1 MGFYNLSSTTVARI
15 MPKALATEGE
25 TFKFLEEVV
34 HLIAVV
40 EKVRVSFL
48 SEDPRAIDRLKSGPF
63 PNRCNKPYSGSQ
75 KFSVHPMK
83 LRLQATCANTS
94 IGI

>member
-1 MGFYNLSSTTVARI
+1 

-34 HLIAVV
+34 HPIAVV

-48 SEDPRAIDRLKSGPF
+48 SEDPRAIDRLKIGSF
-63 PNRCNKPYSGSQ
+63 PKQ
-75 KFSVHPMK
+75 MQQTLF
-83 LRLQATCANTS
+83 
-94 IGI
+94 GISEV